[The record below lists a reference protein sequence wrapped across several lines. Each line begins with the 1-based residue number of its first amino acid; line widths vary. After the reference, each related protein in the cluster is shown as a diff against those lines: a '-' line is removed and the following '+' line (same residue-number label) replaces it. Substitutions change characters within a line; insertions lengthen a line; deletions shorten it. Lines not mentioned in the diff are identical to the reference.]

1 VDIPGLRRLYRW
13 MLGMVTHRHA
23 PAVLFGVS
31 IAEAVILPIP
41 KEVMMVP
48 MIAARPSSW
57 LRLAIIATI
66 GSGIGAAIGWFIG
79 WALYD
84 TVGAQIVALFGMA
97 EAEAQIRTLYAEHG
111 WLVVFM
117 AVATPIPD
125 EVVTIGAGMA
135 GMPLWSFVAAY
146 LIARAIRH
154 LAVAYVAARF
164 GPPLLAVV
172 ERRLSLVAGG
182 SLVLL
187 AAGLLILPLL

>member
-1 VDIPGLRRLYRW
+1 MDILGLRRLYAW
-13 MLGMVTHRHA
+13 MLEMAMHRHA

-31 IAEAVILPIP
+31 IAEALILPIP

-48 MIAARPSSW
+48 MIAAQPARW
-57 LRLAIIATI
+57 WRLAVIATLGSAI
-66 GSGIGAAIGWFIG
+66 GGAIGWLIG
-79 WALYD
+79 YALYD
-84 TVGAQIVALFGMA
+84 AVGAPIIGFYGLAAA
-97 EAEAQIRTLYAEHG
+97 EAEVRALYADHG
-111 WLVVFM
+111 WAVVFI

-125 EVVTIGAGMA
+125 EIVTITAGMV

-164 GPPLLAVV
+164 GPPLLAMV

-182 SLVLL
+182 GVVLL
-187 AAGLLILPLL
+187 VAGFLILPLL

>member
-1 VDIPGLRRLYRW
+1 

-48 MIAARPSSW
+48 MIAAQPASW
-57 LRLAIIATI
+57 WRLAVIATL
-66 GSGIGAAIGWFIG
+66 GSGIGAAIGWLVG

-84 TVGAQIVALFGMA
+84 TLGAQIVALYGLA

-135 GMPLWSFVAAY
+135 GMPLWSFLAAY
-146 LIARAIRH
+146 VIARAIRH

-172 ERRLSLVAGG
+172 ERRLSLVMGG

-187 AAGLLILPLL
+187 VAGFLILPRL

>member
-1 VDIPGLRRLYRW
+1 MDILGLRRLYVW
-13 MLGMVTHRHA
+13 MLEMAMHRHA

-31 IAEAVILPIP
+31 IAEALILPIP

-48 MIAARPSSW
+48 MIAAQPARW
-57 LRLAIIATI
+57 WRLGVIATLGSAI
-66 GSGIGAAIGWFIG
+66 GGAIGWLIG
-79 WALYD
+79 YALYD
-84 TVGAQIVALFGMA
+84 AVGAPIIGFYGLAAA
-97 EAEAQIRTLYAEHG
+97 EAEVRALYADHG
-111 WLVVFM
+111 WLVVFI

-125 EVVTIGAGMA
+125 EIVTITAGMV

-164 GPPLLAVV
+164 GPPLLAMV

-182 SLVLL
+182 GLVLL
-187 AAGLLILPLL
+187 LAGFLILPLL